1 MPLKYRIRHH
11 LLLVVSLAGLFVATA
26 SAQPLVEKVE
36 IQGDLRRVAESLIH
50 TTAGIE
56 PGVELSQ
63 ENVQEALRALQGL
76 NVFEDIQLWAEP
88 TESGSGLKLIIVVK
102 EYPTLKGVRFKGH
115 KEIKE
120 RDMKDAVGL
129 IAGQVVAPKD
139 VARGRQRIL
148 ELYEDKG
155 YLSAQVEGTL
165 FDGEGE
171 GEVYLQYDID
181 EGEKVKVAAVTFIG
195 NAQVAEGKI
204 RKQMET
210 KPKRW
215 WRGGEFK
222 ADVFDEDKQRI
233 LAYYRSLGYQQA
245 SIVRDSIYY
254 DDTRQHLYIDLEFEE
269 GDQYYVGGFAWDGNA
284 LFTSEQL
291 EGALEVSPGDVF
303 KYSAPELAYLAK
315 QAYYERGYLDTEIIP
330 HEVIHGDSINV
341 SFQVFE
347 GEPWRI
353 RRIDFAGN
361 VKTREKVMRREIALM
376 PGDVF
381 KQSQLQESQRRLF
394 MLGYFKD
401 VQVNEQTSPYG
412 DDKFIDLT
420 FSVEEQRTGAAS
432 MGAGYS
438 DRDKLVGQL
447 GLQIPNFRGLGQ
459 NLDFSWE
466 FGTRREQFLLGFTEP
481 WLLDTPTSLSF
492 RIYTLNQQYLNS
504 FDFKRNSVS
513 VRLGRRLKKP
523 SYTTVSIG
531 YELRDERY
539 TDFATNYNP
548 DDLSFQPRTTSS
560 LEFTI
565 RRDTRD
571 LPDFPTRGTVLSYSP
586 ELASSFIAGDT
597 DFHRHEVIANYYR
610 PSWWKFVLAVE
621 TKFALIDGFSSYD
634 DANISFWDK
643 FTPGGVDW
651 WDGQVRGYPDA
662 SLGPR
667 FSAAVD
673 SNGVPTGQLES
684 NVFGTNVGGRSMMT
698 INLEYR
704 FPITE
709 RQVIGLAFADLG
721 NAWAGVGDFDPTD
734 LRKSVGV
741 GFRVLTPM
749 LGMIGFDFA
758 YGFDRRKVD
767 GQRPGISTHFQ
778 FGPRFF

>member
-1 MPLKYRIRHH
+1 MLLPSLTRH
-11 LLLVVSLAGLFVATA
+11 LVLVASLVSLCSTVAM
-26 SAQPLVEKVE
+26 AQPRVEEIE
-36 IQGDLRRVAESLIH
+36 IQGDLRRVAESLIR
-50 TTAGIE
+50 TTAGVE
-56 PGVELSQ
+56 PGIELSQ
-63 ENVQEALRALQGL
+63 ENVQEALRSLQGL
-76 NVFEDIQLWAEP
+76 NVFEDIQLWAEQ

-102 EYPTLKGVRFKGH
+102 EYPTLKGVRYKGH

-120 RDMKDAVGL
+120 REMKEAVVL

-148 ELYEDKG
+148 KLYEDKG
-155 YLSAQVEGTL
+155 YLSALVEGTL
-165 FDGEGE
+165 FDGEAE
-171 GEVYLQYDID
+171 GEVYLQYDIT
-181 EGEKVKVAAVTFIG
+181 EGEKVKIAAITITG
-195 NAQVAEGKI
+195 NEHLSSGKLQ
-204 RKQMET
+204 KQMET

-222 ADVFDEDKQRI
+222 ADVFAEDKQRM

-245 SIVRDSIYY
+245 AIVRDSIYY
-254 DDTRQHLYIDLEFEE
+254 DDTRQRLFIDLEVDE
-269 GDQYYVGGFAWDGNA
+269 GDQYFVGEFTWDGNELFDEVQLASA
-284 LFTSEQL
+284 L
-291 EGALEVSPGDVF
+291 GIGHGEVF
-303 KYSAPELAYLAK
+303 QYSAPELAYLAK

-330 HEVIHGDSINV
+330 HEIIHGDSIDV
-341 SFQVFE
+341 AFQIFE

-361 VKTREKVMRREIALM
+361 VKTREKVLRREIALM

-381 KQSQLQESQRRLF
+381 KQSQLEESQRRLF

-401 VQVNEQTSPYG
+401 VQVNEQTSPFG
-412 DDKFIDLT
+412 DEKFIDLN
-420 FSVEEQRTGAAS
+420 FVVEEQRTGAAS

-466 FGTRREQFLLGFTEP
+466 FGTRREQFLFGFTEP

-492 RIYTLNQQYLNS
+492 RVYKLNQQYLNS

-513 VRLGRRLKKP
+513 LRVGRRLQKP
-523 SYTTVSIG
+523 SNTTVSLG

-539 TDFATNYNP
+539 ADFSSGYDQTDA
-548 DDLSFQPRTTSS
+548 SFSPRTTSS
-560 LEFTI
+560 FELTA

-571 LPDFPTRGTVLSYSP
+571 LPDFPTSGSVLSYSP

-610 PSWWKFVLAVE
+610 PSWWKFVIAFE
-621 TKFALIDGFSSYD
+621 TKFALIDGFSKFD
-634 DANISFWDK
+634 DENISFWDK
-643 FTPGGVDW
+643 FTPGGIDW

-667 FSAAVD
+667 FSAVTD
-673 SNGVPTGQLES
+673 SSGKDTGKLAED
-684 NVFGTNVGGRSMMT
+684 VFGTNIGGRSMMT

-709 RQVIGLAFADLG
+709 RQVIGLAFFDAG
-721 NAWAGVGDFDPTD
+721 NAWAGVGDFNPTD
-734 LRKSVGV
+734 LRKSIGV

>member
-1 MPLKYRIRHH
+1 MYLKTLRPRLMLVASLVG
-11 LLLVVSLAGLFVATA
+11 LLAITA
-26 SAQPLVEKVE
+26 LAQPQVEEIE
-36 IQGDLRRVAESLIH
+36 IQGDLRRVAESLIR

-56 PGVELSQ
+56 PGIELSQ

-88 TESGSGLKLIIVVK
+88 VESGTGLKLIIVVK

-148 ELYEDKG
+148 VLYEDKG

-165 FDGEGE
+165 FEDEGP
-171 GEVYLQYDID
+171 GEVYLQYDIV
-181 EGEKVKVAAVTFIG
+181 EGEKVKVADVIITG
-195 NAQVAEGKI
+195 NEQVSGSNI

-222 ADVFDEDKQRI
+222 ADVFDEDKQRV

-254 DDTRQHLYIDLEFEE
+254 DDTRQRLFIDLKIEE
-269 GDQYYVGGFAWDGNA
+269 GDQYFVGGFAWDGNE
-284 LFTSEQL
+284 LFTAEQL
-291 EGALEVSPGDVF
+291 EMALEVGPGDVF
-303 KYSAPELAYLAK
+303 QYSAPELAYLAK

-361 VKTREKVMRREIALM
+361 VKTREKVMRREIALR

-481 WLLDTPTSLSF
+481 WLFDTPTSLSF
-492 RIYTLNQQYLNS
+492 RVYTLNQQYLNS

-513 VRLGRRLKKP
+513 VRLGRRLKRF
-523 SYTTVSIG
+523 SYTTASIG

-539 TDFATNYNP
+539 TDFASNYNQ

-560 LEFTI
+560 LELTL
-565 RRDTRD
+565 RRDSRD
-571 LPDFPTRGTVLSYSP
+571 LPDFPTSGSVLSYSP
-586 ELASSFIAGDT
+586 EVASSFIAGDT
-597 DFHRHEVIANYYR
+597 DFHRHEIIANYYR
-610 PSWWKFVLAVE
+610 PSWWKFVLAIE
-621 TKFALIDGFSSYD
+621 TKFAIIDGFSKFD
-634 DANISFWDK
+634 DENISFWDK

-667 FSAAVD
+667 FSAVTD
-673 SNGVPTGQLES
+673 SLDIPTGGLRS
-684 NVFGTNVGGRSMMT
+684 DVFGTNVGGRSMMT

-709 RQVIGLAFADLG
+709 RQVIGLAFMDAG
-721 NAWAGVGDFDPTD
+721 NAWAGVTDLDPTD

-758 YGFDRRKVD
+758 YGFDRREVD

>member
-1 MPLKYRIRHH
+1 MLLPSLTRH
-11 LLLVVSLAGLFVATA
+11 LVLVASLVSLCSTVAM
-26 SAQPLVEKVE
+26 AQPRVEEIE
-36 IQGDLRRVAESLIH
+36 IQGDLRRVAESLIR
-50 TTAGIE
+50 TTAGVE
-56 PGVELSQ
+56 PGIELSQ
-63 ENVQEALRALQGL
+63 ENVQEALRSLQGL
-76 NVFEDIQLWAEP
+76 NVFEDIQLWAEQ

-120 RDMKDAVGL
+120 REMKEAVVL

-148 ELYEDKG
+148 KLYEDKG
-155 YLSAQVEGTL
+155 YLSALVEGTL
-165 FDGEGE
+165 FDGEAE
-171 GEVYLQYDID
+171 GEVYLQYDIT
-181 EGEKVKVAAVTFIG
+181 EGEKVKIAAITITG
-195 NAQVAEGKI
+195 NEHLSSGKLQ
-204 RKQMET
+204 KQMET

-222 ADVFDEDKQRI
+222 ADVFAEDKQRM

-245 SIVRDSIYY
+245 AIVRDSIYY
-254 DDTRQHLYIDLEFEE
+254 DDTRQRLFIDLEVDE
-269 GDQYYVGGFAWDGNA
+269 GDQYFVGEFTWDGNELFDEVQLASA
-284 LFTSEQL
+284 L
-291 EGALEVSPGDVF
+291 GIGHGEVF
-303 KYSAPELAYLAK
+303 QYSAPELAYLAK

-330 HEVIHGDSINV
+330 HEIIHGDSIDV
-341 SFQVFE
+341 AFQIFE

-361 VKTREKVMRREIALM
+361 VKTREKVLRREIALM

-381 KQSQLQESQRRLF
+381 KQSQLEESQRRLF

-401 VQVNEQTSPYG
+401 VQVNEQTSPFG
-412 DDKFIDLT
+412 DEKFIDLN
-420 FSVEEQRTGAAS
+420 FVVEEQRTGAAS

-466 FGTRREQFLLGFTEP
+466 FGTRREQFLFGFTEP

-492 RIYTLNQQYLNS
+492 RVYKLNQQYLNS

-513 VRLGRRLKKP
+513 LRVGRRLQKP
-523 SYTTVSIG
+523 SNTTVSLG

-539 TDFATNYNP
+539 ADFSSGYDQNDA
-548 DDLSFQPRTTSS
+548 SFSPRTTSS
-560 LEFTI
+560 FELTA

-571 LPDFPTRGTVLSYSP
+571 LPDFPTSGSVLSYSP

-610 PSWWKFVLAVE
+610 PSWWKFVIALE
-621 TKFALIDGFSSYD
+621 TKFALIDGFSKFD
-634 DANISFWDK
+634 DENISFWDK
-643 FTPGGVDW
+643 FTPGGIDW

-667 FSAAVD
+667 FSAVTD
-673 SNGVPTGQLES
+673 SSGKDTGKLAED
-684 NVFGTNVGGRSMMT
+684 VFGTNIGGRSMMT

-709 RQVIGLAFADLG
+709 RQVIGLAFFDAG
-721 NAWAGVGDFDPTD
+721 NAWAGVGDFNPTD
-734 LRKSVGV
+734 LRKSIGV

>member
-1 MPLKYRIRHH
+1 MLLPSLTRH
-11 LLLVVSLAGLFVATA
+11 LVLVASLVSLCSTVAM
-26 SAQPLVEKVE
+26 AQPRVEEIE
-36 IQGDLRRVAESLIH
+36 IQGDLRRVAESLIR
-50 TTAGIE
+50 TTAGVE
-56 PGVELSQ
+56 PGIELSQ
-63 ENVQEALRALQGL
+63 ENVQEALRSLQGL
-76 NVFEDIQLWAEP
+76 NVFEDIQLWAEQS
-88 TESGSGLKLIIVVK
+88 ESGSGLKLIIVVK
-102 EYPTLKGVRFKGH
+102 EYPTLKGVRYKGH

-120 RDMKDAVGL
+120 REMKEAVVL

-148 ELYEDKG
+148 KLYEDKG
-155 YLSAQVEGTL
+155 YLSALVEGTL
-165 FDGEGE
+165 FDGEAE
-171 GEVYLQYDID
+171 GEVYLQYDIT
-181 EGEKVKVAAVTFIG
+181 EGEKVKIAAITITG
-195 NAQVAEGKI
+195 NEHLSSGKLQ
-204 RKQMET
+204 KQMET

-222 ADVFDEDKQRI
+222 ADVFAEDKQRM

-245 SIVRDSIYY
+245 AIVRDSIYY
-254 DDTRQHLYIDLEFEE
+254 DDTRQRLFIDLEVDE
-269 GDQYYVGGFAWDGNA
+269 GDQYFVGEFTWDGNELFDEVQLASA
-284 LFTSEQL
+284 L
-291 EGALEVSPGDVF
+291 GIGHGEVF
-303 KYSAPELAYLAK
+303 QYSAPELAYLAK

-330 HEVIHGDSINV
+330 HEIIHGDSIDV
-341 SFQVFE
+341 AFQIFE

-361 VKTREKVMRREIALM
+361 VKTREKVLRREIALM

-381 KQSQLQESQRRLF
+381 KQSQLEESQRRLF

-401 VQVNEQTSPYG
+401 VQVNEQTSPFG
-412 DDKFIDLT
+412 DEKFIDLN
-420 FSVEEQRTGAAS
+420 FVVEEQRTGAAS

-466 FGTRREQFLLGFTEP
+466 FGTRREQFLFGFTEP

-492 RIYTLNQQYLNS
+492 RVYKLNQQYLNS

-513 VRLGRRLKKP
+513 LRVGRRLQKP
-523 SYTTVSIG
+523 SNTTVSLG

-539 TDFATNYNP
+539 ADFSSGYDQTDA
-548 DDLSFQPRTTSS
+548 SFSPRTTSS
-560 LEFTI
+560 FELTA

-571 LPDFPTRGTVLSYSP
+571 LPDFPTSGSVLSYSP

-610 PSWWKFVLAVE
+610 PSWWKFVIALE
-621 TKFALIDGFSSYD
+621 TKFALIDGFSKFD
-634 DANISFWDK
+634 DENISFWDK
-643 FTPGGVDW
+643 FTPGGIDW

-667 FSAAVD
+667 FSAVTD
-673 SNGVPTGQLES
+673 SSGKDTGKLAED
-684 NVFGTNVGGRSMMT
+684 VLGTNIGGRSMMT

-709 RQVIGLAFADLG
+709 RQVIGLAFFDAG
-721 NAWAGVGDFDPTD
+721 NAWAGVGDFNPTD
-734 LRKSVGV
+734 LRKSIGV

>member
-1 MPLKYRIRHH
+1 MLLPSLTRH
-11 LLLVVSLAGLFVATA
+11 LVLVASLVSLCSTVAM
-26 SAQPLVEKVE
+26 AQPRVEEIE
-36 IQGDLRRVAESLIH
+36 IQGDLRRVAESLIR
-50 TTAGIE
+50 TTAGVE
-56 PGVELSQ
+56 PGIELSQ
-63 ENVQEALRALQGL
+63 ENVQEALRSLQGL
-76 NVFEDIQLWAEP
+76 NVFEDIQLWAEQ

-102 EYPTLKGVRFKGH
+102 EYPTLKGVRYKGH

-120 RDMKDAVGL
+120 REMKEAVVL

-148 ELYEDKG
+148 KLYEDKG
-155 YLSAQVEGTL
+155 YLSALVEGTL
-165 FDGEGE
+165 FDGEAE
-171 GEVYLQYDID
+171 GEVYLQYDIT
-181 EGEKVKVAAVTFIG
+181 EGEKVKIAAITITG
-195 NAQVAEGKI
+195 NEHLSSGKLQ
-204 RKQMET
+204 KQMET

-222 ADVFDEDKQRI
+222 ADVFAEDKQRM

-245 SIVRDSIYY
+245 AIVRDSIYY
-254 DDTRQHLYIDLEFEE
+254 DDTRQRLFIDLEVDE
-269 GDQYYVGGFAWDGNA
+269 GDQYFVGEFTWDGNELFDEVQLASA
-284 LFTSEQL
+284 L
-291 EGALEVSPGDVF
+291 GIGHGDVF
-303 KYSAPELAYLAK
+303 QYSAPELAYLAK

-330 HEVIHGDSINV
+330 HEIIHGDSIDV
-341 SFQVFE
+341 AFQIFE

-361 VKTREKVMRREIALM
+361 VKTREKVLRREIALM

-381 KQSQLQESQRRLF
+381 KQSQLEESQRRLF

-401 VQVNEQTSPYG
+401 VQVNEQTSPFG
-412 DDKFIDLT
+412 DEKFIDLN
-420 FSVEEQRTGAAS
+420 FVVEEQRTGAAS

-466 FGTRREQFLLGFTEP
+466 FGTRREQFLFGFTEP

-492 RIYTLNQQYLNS
+492 RVYKLNQQYLNS

-513 VRLGRRLKKP
+513 LRVGRRLQKP
-523 SYTTVSIG
+523 SNTTVSLG

-539 TDFATNYNP
+539 ADFSSGYDQTDA
-548 DDLSFQPRTTSS
+548 SFSPRTTSS
-560 LEFTI
+560 FELTA

-571 LPDFPTRGTVLSYSP
+571 LPDFPTSGSVLSYSP

-610 PSWWKFVLAVE
+610 PSWWKFVIALE
-621 TKFALIDGFSSYD
+621 TKFALIDGFSKFD
-634 DANISFWDK
+634 DENISFWDK
-643 FTPGGVDW
+643 FTPGGIDW

-667 FSAAVD
+667 FSAAPD
-673 SNGVPTGQLES
+673 SSGKLVEDVL
-684 NVFGTNVGGRSMMT
+684 GTNIGGRSMMT

-709 RQVIGLAFADLG
+709 RQVIGLAFFDAG
-721 NAWAGVGDFDPTD
+721 NAWAGVGDFNPTD
-734 LRKSVGV
+734 LRKSIGV